1 MKELKLK
8 FDRQISIQQFDNQI
22 SKLINNFPKYIS
34 VLIKLKTKKDFI
46 EVKLSENPNKK
57 SIKRWEWDLED
68 AVKLN

>member
-1 MKELKLK
+1 MKELKVK
-8 FDRQISIQQFDNQI
+8 FDKQISIQQFDNQI

-46 EVKLSENPNKK
+46 EVKLSENPDKK

-68 AVKLN
+68 VVKLN